1 MLYVF
6 TGSNTAKAKA
16 EARKKAGKAEI
27 VLFGE
32 GGESFERA
40 AGHLGASG
48 LFAPKV
54 ALIIDRPLE
63 TAEGKELLENFGDA
77 FLKVDMDVFVIAGPL
92 KATEKKLFPKKA
104 EFKEFEDKPKQE
116 YVRPNTFAFAD
127 SFLASDKKKT
137 WIGYRKLI
145 TEGVS
150 PEEIHGTLS
159 WAVRSALLAG
169 KTNSATESG
178 LKPFVYSK
186 SKRAFEK
193 LGEETVE
200 QYSRNLVSVYHRA
213 RAGEGTLENNLE
225 LLLLGK
231 S

>member
-1 MLYVF
+1 MLYVY
-6 TGSNTAKAKA
+6 TGSDTKKAKDA
-16 EARKKAGKAEI
+16 ARKKAGSAEV

-32 GGESFERA
+32 GGEAFGTAPSY
-40 AGHLGASG
+40 LGSSG
-48 LFAPKV
+48 LFAPKTV
-54 ALIIDRPLE
+54 LIIDRPLE
-63 TAEGKELLENFGDA
+63 SSEGKTLIEESGEMFVAADT
-77 FLKVDMDVFVIAGPL
+77 DVFVIAGSV
-92 KATEKKLFPKKA
+92 KATDKKLFPKEA
-104 EFKEFEDKPKQE
+104 EFEEFESKAKAE

-127 SFLASDKKKT
+127 SFLAGDRKKM

-169 KTNSATESG
+169 KTKSATESG

-193 LGEETVE
+193 LGEEKVE
-200 QYSRNLVSVYHRA
+200 KYSRSLVSVYHRA

-225 LLLLGK
+225 LLLLEK
-231 S
+231 

>member
-1 MLYVF
+1 MLYIF
-6 TGSNTAKAKA
+6 TGSNTAEAKQ
-16 EARKKAGKAEI
+16 EARKKAGKAEV

-32 GGESFERA
+32 GGELFEKA
-40 AGHLGASG
+40 AGYLGARG
-48 LFAPKV
+48 LFAPEV

-63 TAEGKELLENFGDA
+63 SAEGKELLENVGDA
-77 FLKVDMDVFVIAGPL
+77 FVKADMNVFVIAGSI

-116 YVRPNTFAFAD
+116 YIRPNTFAFAD
-127 SFLASDKKKT
+127 AFLSGDKKKT

-145 TEGVS
+145 SDGIS

-169 KTNSATESG
+169 KTKSTTESG
-178 LKPFVYSK
+178 LKPFVYTK
-186 SKRAFEK
+186 SKRVFER

-200 QYSRNLVSVYHRA
+200 RYSRQLVGVYHQA
-213 RAGEGTLENNLE
+213 RMGAGTLENNIE
-225 LLLLGK
+225 LLLLEK

>member
-6 TGSNTAKAKA
+6 TGSDTSKAKA
-16 EARKKAGKAEI
+16 EARKKAGRAEI
-27 VLFGE
+27 VFFGE
-32 GGESFERA
+32 GGESFEKA
-40 AGHLGASG
+40 PSYLGSSG
-48 LFAPKV
+48 LFAPEV

-63 TAEGKELLENFGDA
+63 SSEGKELLENYGEEFVKADIH
-77 FLKVDMDVFVIAGPL
+77 VFVIAG
-92 KATEKKLFPKKA
+92 KVKVVEKKLFPKKA
-104 EFKEFEDKPKQE
+104 EFIEFEQKGTQE
-116 YVRPNTFAFAD
+116 YVRPNTFALAD
-127 SFLASDKKKT
+127 AFLAGDKKRT

-169 KTNSATESG
+169 KVSTATESG

-193 LGEETVE
+193 LGEETIE

-225 LLLLGK
+225 LLLLSK
-231 S
+231 